1 MAAEIRIGTSGW
13 HYKHWVGRYYPAGL
27 RPDAM
32 LAHYLR
38 DFDTVELNN
47 TFYHLPNETS
57 FDNWRKST
65 PQRFLFAVKGSR
77 FLTHM
82 IKLKEPQRGLA
93 NFLPRAERLRRKLG
107 PILWQLPPKW
117 NVNVERLEEFLAQL
131 PKKHRYAFELR
142 NPTWMT
148 AGVYDVLRKCNAAFC
163 IYELAGYQSPI
174 EVTADWTYVRLHG
187 PTIHKYQGSYSD
199 DQLAAWAQRIRDWST
214 TLKAIFVYFDNDD
227 SAYAVE
233 NALTLKDLV
242 KNVGRAS
249 ARPTRSARGGLKPA
263 LRSTVAGRRGSGA
276 GRGTSSRSR
285 DTAPAR
291 RPRPDSPASVRRP
304 SRKTSAS
311 AYPKPSGRRTRT
323 RRPG

>member
-1 MAAEIRIGTSGW
+1 
-13 HYKHWVGRYYPAGL
+13 
-27 RPDAM
+27 M

-47 TFYHLPNETS
+47 TFYQLPNETS

-65 PQRFLFAVKGSR
+65 PEHFLFAVKGSR

-82 IKLKEPQRGLA
+82 IKLKDAQRGLA

-117 NVNVERLEEFLAQL
+117 NANVERLEEFLAQL

-148 AGVYDVLRKCNAAFC
+148 EDVYEVLRKYNAAFC
-163 IYELAGYQSPI
+163 IYELAGYHSPI

-187 PTIHKYQGSYSD
+187 PTPHKYQGSYGD
-199 DQLAAWAQRIRDWST
+199 DQLAAWAQRIRDWSH

-233 NALTLKDLV
+233 NALTLKRML
-242 KNVGRAS
+242 A
-249 ARPTRSARGGLKPA
+249 
-263 LRSTVAGRRGSGA
+263 TVAGRRGSEEGT
-276 GRGTSSRSR
+276 GRGSESRG
-285 DTAPAR
+285 TAPAR
-291 RPRPDSPASVRRP
+291 PPRRGSPASVRRP

-311 AYPKPSGRRTRT
+311 AYPTPSGRRTRT